1 LVEVKEVIWN
11 TNFESEVKRIRN
23 RLIRERVT
31 KQIARIVKN
40 PEVGK
45 PLRFDLK
52 GERTVYLKPF
62 RIVYKVDGDVLTLL
76 RFEHRKEV
84 YD

>member
-1 LVEVKEVIWN
+1 MVEIKEVIWN
-11 TNFESEVKRIRN
+11 INFESEVKKIRD

-45 PLRFDLK
+45 PLRFDLN

-62 RIVYKVDGDVLTLL
+62 RIVYKVGGNVLTLL

>member
-1 LVEVKEVIWN
+1 MKEVIWN

>member
-1 LVEVKEVIWN
+1 MVEVKEVIWN